1 MIICNRLYPS
11 TASLTEVRSRKQAET
26 GLELY
31 NVLSLD
37 CKSLIPLALPDYER
51 QETCS
56 HIILGN
62 Q

>member
-11 TASLTEVRSRKQAET
+11 TASLTEVRNRKQAET

-37 CKSLIPLALPDYER
+37 CKSLIPLALPYYEKG
-51 QETCS
+51 EKHS
-56 HIILGN
+56 SVILGN